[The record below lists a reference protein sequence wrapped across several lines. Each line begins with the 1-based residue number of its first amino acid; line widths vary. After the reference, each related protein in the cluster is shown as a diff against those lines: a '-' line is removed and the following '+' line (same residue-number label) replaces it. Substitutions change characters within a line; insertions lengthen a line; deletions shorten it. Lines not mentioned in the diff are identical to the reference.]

1 MTYVAKNHWLICDRC
16 GGKYRYSDMREEWNG
31 LWVCTRGCWEE
42 RHPQDFVEGVA
53 DDVTVPVARP
63 DVANA
68 MGETTVAFAA
78 AQWATI
84 VTLTSVSGLEEDD
97 PIGIYMDNGATHW
110 TFIDSKAGSFVVM
123 GSPLP
128 WAAAS
133 GNAVYLPSLDNETW
147 E

>member
-1 MTYVAKNHWLICDRC
+1 MTYIPKDWWMICDRC
-16 GGKYRYSDMREEWNG
+16 GGKFRYSDMKEEWTG
-31 LWVCTRGCWEE
+31 LWVCTRGCWEP

-53 DDVTVPVARP
+53 DDMTVPVARP

-68 MGETTVAFAA
+68 MGETTLNGALS
-78 AQWATI
+78 QWATTA
-84 VTLTSVSGLEEDD
+84 TLTSVSDLAEDD
-97 PIGIYMDNGATHW
+97 PVGILMDNGATHW
-110 TFIDSKAGSFVVM
+110 TFIDDLAGSVVTM